1 MPLNTWNV
9 KQLSPQR
16 GTSYDDMEKSN
27 VLSLSLSLSL
37 YLTSSS
43 IRVDYTV
50 DVAFFRHFWYDQNLL
65 LKKN

>member
-16 GTSYDDMEKSN
+16 GTSYDYMEKSN
-27 VLSLSLSLSL
+27 VLSLSLSL

-43 IRVDYTV
+43 LRVDYTV